1 MSELMHIF
9 ACRLFIIQ
17 RMGCIII
24 FLLGALVACGPA
36 KESWSMFIIKTSPC
50 ALTVP
55 TKCAALNCTTTISTC
70 LRPTEES
77 SHPSTQAVWHR
88 HLQRFSL
95 QDVFGHA
102 DFFAAH
108 LKLKLIR
115 ERVKRKEPG
124 LSRYF
129 KLRRR
134 LSVSISSMREKARAC
149 AQDMFNKSSRRVS
162 FAS

>member
-1 MSELMHIF
+1 MQ
-9 ACRLFIIQ
+9 RLFIIQ
-17 RMGCIII
+17 RMSCIII

-95 QDVFGHA
+95 QDVVGHA

-108 LKLKLIR
+108 LKLIR
-115 ERVKRKEPG
+115 ERVKRKEQG

-134 LSVSISSMREKARAC
+134 FSVSISSMREKARAC
-149 AQDMFNKSSRRVS
+149 AQYV
-162 FAS
+162 